1 MLPRS
6 ALKIPHSLLLMLW
19 LITGS
24 AQAMWTKAGQV
35 ELVESSD
42 VIVRA
47 TFIGQAS
54 VGLSSLH
61 CVNANDLKGASE
73 VDFGVLNVIE
83 VLKGSNEEIFLLR
96 VPSSKGLL
104 RRSDSIY
111 YQPGQ
116 TGLWYLRPDN
126 EYKGLYLADHP
137 NRFVNSENADKAVE
151 KVRKLLKEKN

>member
-1 MLPRS
+1 MLPLS
-6 ALKIPHSLLLMLW
+6 ALKTPHGLLLLLFW
-19 LITGS
+19 LIAGS

-47 TFIGQAS
+47 TFLGQAS
-54 VGLSSLH
+54 VNLSSLKS
-61 CVNANDLKGASE
+61 VKE

-83 VLKGSNEEIFLLR
+83 VLKGDNAEIFLLR

-104 RRSDSIY
+104 RRSDNIY
-111 YQPGQ
+111 YKLGQ

-137 NRFVNSENADKAVE
+137 GRFVSSENADKAVE
-151 KVRKLLKEKN
+151 QVRKLLKE

>member
-1 MLPRS
+1 
-6 ALKIPHSLLLMLW
+6 MLW
-19 LITGS
+19 LLTGS

-47 TFIGQAS
+47 TFLGQSS
-54 VGLSSLH
+54 V
-61 CVNANDLKGASE
+61 DLPTLQSTSE
-73 VDFGVLNVIE
+73 VDIGVLNVIE
-83 VLKGSNEEIFLLR
+83 VLKGNHAEIFLLR

-104 RRSDSIY
+104 RRSDNIY

-126 EYKGLYLADHP
+126 DYKGLYLADHP
-137 NRFVNSENADKAVE
+137 NRFVNTKNADKAAE
-151 KVRKLLKEKN
+151 QVRKLLVEGK